1 MYDIRFT
8 AKGLQRKPKPMTGS
22 HISSRPYLS
31 FGDFSPE
38 QIPDFDVSTELGLL
52 ACGKLSLSYYLL
64 TSSSS
69 NYSHYLAADDRKI
82 RFFSL
87 NSGKPVPSPLSKA
100 HYNRPITGLCFE
112 ATGEIMNSHGP
123 QTPSLLV
130 CSQAS
135 VDQWVW

>member
-1 MYDIRFT
+1 MYDIRFK
-8 AKGLQRKPKPMTGS
+8 AEGLQHKPKPMTRG

-31 FGDFSPE
+31 FRNFYPE
-38 QIPDFDVSTELGLL
+38 EIPDFDVSTELGLL
-52 ACGKLSLSYYLL
+52 ACGKISPLYLKLTSLS
-64 TSSSS
+64 
-69 NYSHYLAADDRKI
+69 SHYFHYPASDDKKV

-87 NSGKPVPSPLSKA
+87 NTGKPVSSPLLKFPYA
-100 HYNRPITGLCFE
+100 RPVTGMCFE
-112 ATGEIMNSHGP
+112 AIGMSSHGP